1 MAEFDDLM
9 AGIRAHP
16 HDELRRLVFAD
27 WLDENAHAN
36 PVYGPWAGYIRWA
49 IAATRTPRTDPDY
62 WTYRR
67 YPEPPPDGVAKLLR
81 VDSRD
86 YKFDWTGGFPDS
98 VHLAPDTLQAHDRQL
113 AALPGPIRRLS
124 VLPRIAT
131 LLRQAGVS
139 PIDSLLT
146 GELTIPPV
154 PVRWVFGPTV
164 GRAGALE
171 VDASEIDAAMVLA
184 TLAQRADSLPPLTL
198 LLPGT
203 ADVLAVLGRSSYPS
217 LVGLTV
223 DGLNAPQRLA
233 ASPDLAR
240 LTSFGLNDS
249 AGPPGAFA
257 VLPPTLPNLTR
268 LSLSGTGMPVF
279 LNAVA
284 EGGCPGVT
292 RLELDASVILSPGWS
307 AFVASPAFE
316 RLSRLTWRR
325 SHLDTSDAV
334 SPADAPEPDAGELI
348 LNVAHLGPLRSV
360 ALFAS
365 PLLHRCE
372 CLFVEN
378 CDLTPDAYL
387 ALAANPSARNLK
399 VLSIQMPF
407 KSEPFARGEPVA
419 ALCRSPHFAGL
430 TELSLTFHDLTD
442 EDFEELLSATFAG
455 GLRYLNLA
463 GSYFSERPLERLTDP
478 DVLPALTWL
487 DIHAPTGGSRR
498 LEPALRTRFG
508 PHFAF

>member
-9 AGIRAHP
+9 AGIRAQP

-49 IAATRTPRTDPDY
+49 VAAVRTPRTDPDY
-62 WTYRR
+62 WAYRR
-67 YPEPPPDGVAKLLR
+67 YPEPQPDGVAKLLG
-81 VDSRD
+81 VEGLPGH
-86 YKFDWTGGFPDS
+86 FEWLCGFPDILG
-98 VHLAPDTLQAHDRQL
+98 VDVDTLQEHDRRFANL
-113 AALPGPIRRLS
+113 SGPIRRL
-124 VLPRIAT
+124 VVRARYHPGPPPPQPPDLPPWAERPP
-131 LLRQAGVS
+131 L
-139 PIDSLLT
+139 
-146 GELTIPPV
+146 PPV
-154 PVRWVFGPTV
+154 PTDWVAGATV
-164 GRAGALE
+164 ARAGSLEIGLQDPDAVAILSALANRP
-171 VDASEIDAAMVLA
+171 VGA
-184 TLAQRADSLPPLTL
+184 LPPLTL
-198 LLPGT
+198 RIGMADPVVADAFARLL
-203 ADVLAVLGRSSYPS
+203 LPS
-217 LVGLTV
+217 LVGLEV
-223 DGLNAPQRLA
+223 YGLQDPE
-233 ASPDLAR
+233 DLAR
-240 LTSFGLNDS
+240 SPNLHGVKSFSLG
-249 AGPPGAFA
+249 GVPGDTGQDTA
-257 VLPPTLPNLTR
+257 LLSRMPNLTR
-268 LSLSGTGMPVF
+268 LSLGDAHPLFLTALAGGSSPLLTTLECPPADAGT
-279 LNAVA
+279 
-284 EGGCPGVT
+284 
-292 RLELDASVILSPGWS
+292 PGWS

-378 CDLTPDAYL
+378 CAVTPEAYV

-442 EDFEELLSATFAG
+442 DDFEELLSATFAG

-463 GSYFSERPLERLTDP
+463 GSYFSERLLERLTDP
-478 DVLPALTWL
+478 AVLPALTWL